1 MGERASVRW
10 PESEDSRSADNR
22 SEGPAVRRQQR
33 RHAFRQFV
41 LDLGVSD
48 GLAESR
54 QQYACLLAR
63 FETAKPL
70 GVRRLRL
77 YDRQLN
83 RLRRREGCGSC
94 CASGRYGCRVR
105 IGRPEDAGP
114 PRGANDLDRD
124 AIVTFMAY
132 NFTRFFGDVENDFR
146 TVVAE
151 GEVVVVE
158 HRLSATLP
166 NGRSYVND
174 YCFLFE
180 VRDGKVWRIREYM
193 DTRGGWKQ
201 VFGEGE
207 PLQLVEYVA
216 G

>member
-1 MGERASVRW
+1 M
-10 PESEDSRSADNR
+10 DSKQTVMA
-22 SEGPAVRRQQR
+22 
-33 RHAFRQFV
+33 
-41 LDLGVSD
+41 
-48 GLAESR
+48 
-54 QQYACLLAR
+54 
-63 FETAKPL
+63 
-70 GVRRLRL
+70 L
-77 YDRQLN
+77 Y
-83 RLRRREGCGSC
+83 GAY
-94 CASGRYGCRVR
+94 ASGNAETIESLLHDEAVWTAPAGNATQVALGL
-105 IGRPEDAGP
+105 GRPEDAGP

-132 NFTRFFGDVENDFR
+132 NFARFFGDVKNDFR

-158 HRLSATLP
+158 HRLSAILP

-201 VFGEGE
+201 VFGDGE
-207 PLQLVEYVA
+207 PLQLVEYVV